1 MASRDKRQINYLPD
15 QTSGTV
21 TISHGSPSKPQNGG
35 FFGGGFT
42 NTTSRSGSK
51 RRRLRLA
58 DKQRRENEAR
68 QQEEANRQAAAQAL
82 QAAQAQREAE
92 ARAAAE
98 AQARAQAEAQAR
110 AQALAHAEA
119 QAKAAAEAQ
128 AERERAQVA
137 HQQAVASLSLA
148 HPAIRADLDGKYATA
163 QAGLTE
169 LLQSEIQSQAPPTS
183 SIGQQL
189 HADILKEKARINYL
203 IAQKAGLREQKMH
216 SAHSFAGADPRGIDS
231 EHYKE
236 ILLSR
241 TTTAEQ
247 AQQVHE
253 AWATAYADAL
263 DGLLLSES
271 EVLLNDRSES
281 LSERYAEQA
290 WAVQNE
296 LSSSNSEELSVR
308 QASELS
314 RLWSVVAGPGNPTQ
328 EVPTARDKAT
338 EIAKKLFVRQA
349 LRTFARTLPH
359 IASFYPTELGNGEM
373 APAVLA
379 TSASTLGISSGVDL
393 GFIAS
398 RHGTIDVTHRLSFI
412 EAEGGRAVW
421 AETDGVTVGTQVR
434 VRSLVFNP
442 HNNTYEFI
450 RDGETSPSLVWTPA
464 ITPDSSSTCSPSEA
478 PVLPLDLGS
487 NTSPISTELGEYPT
501 FDQVDF
507 DDYIITFPADSGL
520 GSLYA
525 VFSQR
530 AGDHQYYVKPKT
542 LPAFPE
548 AVWAKGKTA
557 VHGGGGVR
565 HRWLNSDGKIL
576 EWDSYHGKIEL
587 YNKQGKHLGEFD
599 HETGVQTKPAD
610 PARRVEP

>member
-189 HADILKEKARINYL
+189 LADILKEKARINYL
-203 IAQKAGLREQKMH
+203 IAQGWLAR
-216 SAHSFAGADPRGIDS
+216 
-231 EHYKE
+231 
-236 ILLSR
+236 
-241 TTTAEQ
+241 AED
-247 AQQVHE
+247 AQCPFICRRRP
-253 AWATAYADAL
+253 T
-263 DGLLLSES
+263 
-271 EVLLNDRSES
+271 
-281 LSERYAEQA
+281 RY
-290 WAVQNE
+290 
-296 LSSSNSEELSVR
+296 
-308 QASELS
+308 
-314 RLWSVVAGPGNPTQ
+314 
-328 EVPTARDKAT
+328 
-338 EIAKKLFVRQA
+338 
-349 LRTFARTLPH
+349 
-359 IASFYPTELGNGEM
+359 
-373 APAVLA
+373 
-379 TSASTLGISSGVDL
+379 
-393 GFIAS
+393 
-398 RHGTIDVTHRLSFI
+398 
-412 EAEGGRAVW
+412 
-421 AETDGVTVGTQVR
+421 
-434 VRSLVFNP
+434 
-442 HNNTYEFI
+442 
-450 RDGETSPSLVWTPA
+450 
-464 ITPDSSSTCSPSEA
+464 
-478 PVLPLDLGS
+478 
-487 NTSPISTELGEYPT
+487 
-501 FDQVDF
+501 
-507 DDYIITFPADSGL
+507 
-520 GSLYA
+520 
-525 VFSQR
+525 
-530 AGDHQYYVKPKT
+530 
-542 LPAFPE
+542 
-548 AVWAKGKTA
+548 
-557 VHGGGGVR
+557 
-565 HRWLNSDGKIL
+565 
-576 EWDSYHGKIEL
+576 
-587 YNKQGKHLGEFD
+587 
-599 HETGVQTKPAD
+599 
-610 PARRVEP
+610 